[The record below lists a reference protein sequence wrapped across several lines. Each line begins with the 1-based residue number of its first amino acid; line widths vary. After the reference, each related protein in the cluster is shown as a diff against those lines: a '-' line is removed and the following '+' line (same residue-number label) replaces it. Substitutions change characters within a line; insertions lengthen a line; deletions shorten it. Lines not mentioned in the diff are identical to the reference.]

1 MLKIPDP
8 GSRIPLS
15 TFLAGEQHQ
24 LPEPV
29 PDLLLSDVVG
39 KVPIACREMS
49 MENWRLTGVVNRFED
64 TRRAPDGQSHGANQD
79 FAVQEVALDGI
90 PLSFITESGSCK
102 DTEFTQERRFS
113 CMFHGIGTW
122 QTMSLINIMILQCF
136 FLSMFEQAA
145 LFRGEE
151 LSAQK
156 PTGSRELKESA
167 RLPNLGLQGPI
178 LHHAK
183 TPRPGTSIQISA
195 RSLCRSL
202 CLFSP
207 MQDLG
212 FHCVLSSFPLTEQ
225 RKG

>member
-1 MLKIPDP
+1 M
-8 GSRIPLS
+8 
-15 TFLAGEQHQ
+15 
-24 LPEPV
+24 
-29 PDLLLSDVVG
+29 
-39 KVPIACREMS
+39 
-49 MENWRLTGVVNRFED
+49 FE
-64 TRRAPDGQSHGANQD
+64 
-79 FAVQEVALDGI
+79 EVAL
-90 PLSFITESGSCK
+90 F
-102 DTEFTQERRFS
+102 RR
-113 CMFHGIGTW
+113 
-122 QTMSLINIMILQCF
+122 
-136 FLSMFEQAA
+136 
-145 LFRGEE
+145 EE

-156 PTGSRELKESA
+156 PRGSRELKESA

-225 RKG
+225 RKGWGVTKCNAVFFLPFLSKKSWDERKQKDYCSQESCTGLVSLLLYPISIGGEESCILLLGFLKDCSSLEGGEKGAASIQRDSYSCKRPVHTLSCKSGLSHRWRLPWPGRVAWSCILFAEMYVANRINERKTK

>member
-1 MLKIPDP
+1 M
-8 GSRIPLS
+8 
-15 TFLAGEQHQ
+15 
-24 LPEPV
+24 
-29 PDLLLSDVVG
+29 
-39 KVPIACREMS
+39 
-49 MENWRLTGVVNRFED
+49 FE
-64 TRRAPDGQSHGANQD
+64 
-79 FAVQEVALDGI
+79 EVAL
-90 PLSFITESGSCK
+90 F
-102 DTEFTQERRFS
+102 RR
-113 CMFHGIGTW
+113 
-122 QTMSLINIMILQCF
+122 
-136 FLSMFEQAA
+136 
-145 LFRGEE
+145 EE

-156 PTGSRELKESA
+156 PRGSRELKESA

-225 RKG
+225 RKGWGVTKCNAVFFLPFLSKKSWDERKQKDYCSQESCTGTGLFAPLPYFHRRWRVLHASAWFPAGLLFTGRWEKGGSIHSEGFLPLLSSTARGLYIPCHVRVASATGEGSHDQGELPEVASSLLKCMLQTE